1 MNTEIQKQ
9 ELTSMN
15 ITEEQLQKLKQL
27 FPEAFTEGNKID
39 WNKLRLTL
47 GENIDVG
54 KERFGMNW
62 AGKADCFKTIQE
74 PSIATLIPVPE
85 ESLNFKGEKYLE
97 NPLAPLTGGTQEN
110 QNNPI
115 NHGSD
120 NLFIEGDNL
129 EVLKLL
135 QKSYLGK
142 IKMIYIDPPYNT
154 GNDFIYPDN
163 YTENLDT
170 YLEYTGQIDGEGRKF
185 NTNTDTD
192 GRFHSK
198 WMNMMYP
205 RLFLARNLL
214 REDGVIFISI
224 DDNEVHN
231 LRALCNEI
239 FGEENFVNQFVWKKN
254 SSGKT
259 VSKQFPTNI
268 EYVLMYSKQT
278 SELKFNVVY
287 KPLAESTIKMYSK
300 DDADGRGKYRLYPM
314 QKTGSPGPE
323 TTYDYIDNTG
333 KIWTCPEKGWRMIQ
347 SKMKILENDNR
358 LVLQNSTIS
367 DKAYWNERENEGQA
381 ADTLWDDL
389 DEGNIGTGE
398 VRKLFNAYYFDYP
411 KPTDLINRMISIG
424 STKNDIILDFFAG
437 SCTTAHAV
445 MELNKEDGGNRK
457 FICVQLPEP
466 TDENSEAYKA
476 GYKTIAEISK
486 ERIRRV
492 SARLN
497 PLAPLTGGTKPPNPL
512 KGELTPNPLKGG
524 YKSQS
529 SSSPLSGDLG
539 VEEQES
545 LFPETPPVKGAGG
558 FSETSSKSA
567 EGFDLGFNVFKLAK
581 SNFKI
586 WDQNIEKTEQA
597 MQLAIEEHEK
607 HISPEATQEA
617 ILYELLLKSGFELTV
632 PVEKLN
638 LQGKTVYSIEEGI
651 MLICL
656 EKELTH
662 ELIKAIAEKQPS
674 RVICL
679 DEGFQNNDS
688 LKTNAVLI
696 MQSKGV
702 ENFRTV

>member
-1 MNTEIQKQ
+1 
-9 ELTSMN
+9 
-15 ITEEQLQKLKQL
+15 
-27 FPEAFTEGNKID
+27 
-39 WNKLRLTL
+39 
-47 GENIDVG
+47 
-54 KERFGMNW
+54 
-62 AGKADCFKTIQE
+62 
-74 PSIATLIPVPE
+74 
-85 ESLNFKGEKYLE
+85 
-97 NPLAPLTGGTQEN
+97 
-110 QNNPI
+110 
-115 NHGSD
+115 
-120 NLFIEGDNL
+120 
-129 EVLKLL
+129 
-135 QKSYLGK
+135 
-142 IKMIYIDPPYNT
+142 MIYIDPPYNT

-367 DKAYWNERENEGQA
+367 EKAYWNERENEGQA

-638 LQGKTVYSIEEGI
+638 LEGKTVYSIEEGI